1 MLYEVSSRTAMAV
14 GGCFWEVDTLGVR
27 NIGLATARVTIRI
40 INILMI
46 SSRMFLSLLR
56 LFSCSLL
63 SLINLMLGNTT
74 LRGFFLANNHMSN
87 GRMVAAEKKSRDMF
101 RKLSSNTYIPKLRAK
116 RYSLFAIFIPG
127 ALREKSKRTFL

>member
-1 MLYEVSSRTAMAV
+1 
-14 GGCFWEVDTLGVR
+14 
-27 NIGLATARVTIRI
+27 
-40 INILMI
+40 MI

-74 LRGFFLANNHMSN
+74 LRGFFLANNQMSN

-101 RKLSSNTYIPKLRAK
+101 RKLSSNTYIPKLRAN